1 MAKKIILKSQDST
14 LVMEINLL
22 QFSRLWGLNNAHQ
35 QISIDFTIK
44 STGFTNRIRNAPPYN
59 TTRLYSSP
67 SYFYLLTLF
76 SLEKGNHTPSQK
88 HIWKKKKK
96 FWRAIYSQ
104 FHQNST
110 FAWRHTKKSET
121 LLFSNIYSKWDC
133 SFGLNKMLWSAIC
146 TFCQKMTDG
155 AKHTS
160 TLRRFAIKGESSCLF
175 TYRSWIV
182 ESKTIFWYQFAW

>member
-1 MAKKIILKSQDST
+1 M
-14 LVMEINLL
+14 
-22 QFSRLWGLNNAHQ
+22 H
-35 QISIDFTIK
+35 
-44 STGFTNRIRNAPPYN
+44 TNRFQSISQSKALVLLIASATHPLILQPD
-59 TTRLYSSP
+59 SIHPP

-88 HIWKKKKK
+88 YIWKKKRKK

-133 SFGLNKMLWSAIC
+133 LFGLNKMLWSAIC
-146 TFCQKMTDG
+146 TFCQKMTDD

-175 TYRSWIV
+175 T
-182 ESKTIFWYQFAW
+182 

>member
-1 MAKKIILKSQDST
+1 MAKKDNSQVTRQYLSDG
-14 LVMEINLL
+14 N
-22 QFSRLWGLNNAHQ
+22 QFTSISRLWGLNNAHQ

-44 STGFTNRIRNAPPYN
+44 STGFTNRIRDAPPYP

-88 HIWKKKKK
+88 HIWKKRKK

-110 FAWRHTKKSET
+110 FAWRHTKKAKPCYFLT
-121 LLFSNIYSKWDC
+121 FI
-133 SFGLNKMLWSAIC
+133 LNEIAYLA
-146 TFCQKMTDG
+146 
-155 AKHTS
+155 
-160 TLRRFAIKGESSCLF
+160 
-175 TYRSWIV
+175 
-182 ESKTIFWYQFAW
+182 